1 MEKLTKQEAND
12 LRERIQ
18 DGTLRRAPDR
28 QADERRALLR
38 HEAAAQQLDE
48 SRAALRHEA
57 LRHENAQAHHH
68 HTPRAGFAPRSMAI
82 TCCRWR
88 T

>member
-28 QADERRALLR
+28 QADERRAPLR

-68 HTPRAGFAPRSMAI
+68 HTHAPVSRHEQAI
-82 TCCRWR
+82 TFCRWR